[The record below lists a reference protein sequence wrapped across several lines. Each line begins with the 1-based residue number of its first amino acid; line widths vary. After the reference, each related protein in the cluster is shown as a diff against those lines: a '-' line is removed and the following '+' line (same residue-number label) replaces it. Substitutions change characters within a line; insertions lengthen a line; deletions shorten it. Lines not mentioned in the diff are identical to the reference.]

1 MSNLEN
7 LVLLQINIIY
17 FENKFN
23 SGKVPLRKYFYWEL
37 LQNLYK
43 LRRNNEINR
52 N

>member
-17 FENKFN
+17 FENKFDFE
-23 SGKVPLRKYFYWEL
+23 KVPLRKYFYWKL

-43 LRRNNEINR
+43 LRRDNEINR